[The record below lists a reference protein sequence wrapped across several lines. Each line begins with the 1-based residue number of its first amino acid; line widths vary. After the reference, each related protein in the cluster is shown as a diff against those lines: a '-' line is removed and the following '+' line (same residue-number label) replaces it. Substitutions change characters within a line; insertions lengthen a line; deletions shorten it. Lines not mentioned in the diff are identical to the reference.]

1 MTWTSPLA
9 LWPFRRSPA
18 PTTCAEAGRTGALVK
33 AERERDRIRAKA
45 IAMADSMGRPEM
57 ADPLRKCSR
66 IIDPLERG
74 ALQSPRVHPAREG
87 SGSPAPLSHITTKG
101 A

>member
-9 LWPFRRSPA
+9 LWPFRARRA
-18 PTTCAEAGRTGALVK
+18 ATTCAEAGREGARIRHD
-33 AERERDRIRAKA
+33 RERDRIRAKA
-45 IAMADSMGRPEM
+45 IALADGIGRPEL

-66 IIDPLERG
+66 LIEPLERG

-87 SGSPAPLSHITTKG
+87 SGSPAPLSHEMEG

>member
-45 IAMADSMGRPEM
+45 IAMAASMGKPEL
-57 ADPLRKCSR
+57 ADPLRKCGR
-66 IIDPLERG
+66 L
-74 ALQSPRVHPAREG
+74 
-87 SGSPAPLSHITTKG
+87 
-101 A
+101 